1 MNSTMFR
8 KLMAGMIIAALTL
21 AAAGCGGSAG
31 GNPPPAAAPSDDA
44 EKAETLTELNY
55 AKGTVLRMATGYNSP
70 QTGLSFD
77 AETAG
82 GGITLAD
89 GVTYYAGDLKPTWAE
104 VEKRLNIT
112 IEDKYQGNSAG
123 RELAYWS
130 ERMSEI
136 DLISGGAD
144 SLTKAGEAGKLV
156 NIAEYLDIM
165 PNFKAF
171 LDNNPVARLSIT
183 GNTDIGAFYVAPYFD
198 GIEDIER
205 MPLMRVDWV
214 EKLLDG
220 DGVFSTSACKSTGET
235 YYRPYMPTSGKIA
248 VDVVK
253 PDGTGVETIVKN
265 YDAAGNIIAKMNASG
280 RMAGVMAV
288 NMLRNYID
296 EAYGGYYGTKRSD
309 LFVGQNAAWDADELV
324 ALLRCVV
331 ANPQTLNGTDS
342 VQGIFTREDENNQ
355 RRCDM
360 FRFAGQLFGVR
371 GLESRQGYLY
381 LDSSGQLHDARQ
393 ENSTYRALD
402 RMHNMVLEGLVS
414 ESFINGT
421 EMTSAEMLERDAGF
435 MHYDFN
441 QTQTVYNR
449 TKLQADEGERYMA
462 VMTPVACWQDGTPG
476 NKYIRFTESWRSV
489 KPTGWG
495 ISADG
500 VADDPDKLCAAL
512 KLIDYAY
519 GKEGTI
525 LMSYGPD
532 AFIKTNDDGSYATF
546 SFNGEE
552 MPEIAEAAYAELWE
566 KSGGN
571 YTDYARRYLGSTLGF
586 IKSQAF
592 EYQCLD
598 EIGKEGIDHIS
609 AAITLGVIWHPE
621 LELTENR
628 WYASMPTVFP
638 ITSRETDLLR
648 IHTELEESFSTS
660 SGGRNLFVDAIVNG
674 VGAAGTN
681 AAERAA
687 ARVREDMGCREYR
700 EIMQSA
706 WNRLLTWYSR

>member
-1 MNSTMFR
+1 MRRTAPF
-8 KLMAGMIIAALTL
+8 IAVML
-21 AAAGCGGSAG
+21 AVSLLCGCGGDADSH
-31 GNPPPAAAPSDDA
+31 PPQPTASPTEYA
-44 EKAETLTELNY
+44 EETAMPTELNY

-82 GGITLAD
+82 DGITLAD
-89 GVTYYAGDLKPTWAE
+89 GVTYHAGDLKPTWGE
-104 VEKRLNIT
+104 VEKRLNIA

-123 RELAYWS
+123 KELAYWA
-130 ERMSEI
+130 ERMDEI
-136 DLISGGAD
+136 ELVSGSAD

-171 LDNNPVARLSIT
+171 LEDNPVVRLSIT
-183 GNTDIGAFYVAPYFD
+183 GNTDIGAFYFAPYFD

-220 DGVFSTSACKSTGET
+220 DGVFSAPESKKIGET
-235 YYRPYMPTSGKIA
+235 YCRPYMPTSGKIM
-248 VDVVK
+248 VDIVK
-253 PDGTGVETIVKN
+253 PDGTDTDILVKN
-265 YDAAGNIIAKMNASG
+265 YDAAGNIIQNMNA
-280 RMAGVMAV
+280 AGQIPGVLAV
-288 NMLRNYID
+288 NMLRDYID
-296 EAYGGYYGTKRSD
+296 KAYGGYYGTKRSD

-331 ANPQTLNGTDS
+331 ANPQTLCGTDS
-342 VQGIFTREDENNQ
+342 VQGIFTREDGNNQ

-381 LDSSGQLHDARQ
+381 LDSSGKLHDARQ
-393 ENSTYRALD
+393 EADSYRALD
-402 RMHNMVLEGLVS
+402 RMHDMAREGLIS
-414 ESFINGT
+414 ESFLNGE
-421 EMTSAEMLERDAGF
+421 EMTSAEMLERDLGF

-449 TKLQADEGERYMA
+449 TKLQTDEGERYMA
-462 VMTPVACWQDGTPG
+462 VMPPVACWQDGTRG
-476 NKYIRFTESWRSV
+476 DKYMRFTESWRSV

-495 ISADG
+495 ISAAG
-500 VADDPDKLCAAL
+500 VAGDPDKLCAAL

-519 GKEGTI
+519 GKEGAI

-532 AFIKTNDDGSYATF
+532 AFIKKNADGSYVTF

-552 MPEIAEAAYAELWE
+552 MPKIAEAAYAELWE
-566 KSGGN
+566 KTGGS

-586 IKSQAF
+586 VKSQAF

-609 AAITLGVIWHPE
+609 TAIDLGVIKHPE
-621 LELTENR
+621 LELTKNG
-628 WYASMPTVFP
+628 WYVSMPTVFP
-638 ITSRETDLLR
+638 VTSREADLLG
-648 IHTELEESFSTS
+648 IHPELDELFSMNE
-660 SGGRNLFVDAIVNG
+660 GGRNLLVDTIVDGCG
-674 VGAAGTN
+674 VPGTN
-681 AAERAA
+681 AAERSAA
-687 ARVREDMGCREYR
+687 QVRDDMGCREYL
-700 EIMQSA
+700 EVMQSA
-706 WNRLLTWYSR
+706 WERLLACYSR